1 MDGTEGGTAPK
12 EDAAKERRGPLADVA
27 GASKDEVKELNGA
40 REEDDLE
47 RLCLSII
54 SVERSD
60 GKTMDSPPNIILPAG
75 SFDQS
80 QPRKQTLPVICC
92 IYPTSP
98 TLSVLN
104 LLSLLLKLLVTDEV
118 DPDLLKEPVPA
129 VSETCIGVFID

>member
-1 MDGTEGGTAPK
+1 MRVHSVESVIGGFGIVAGEIDGWDGGGTAPK

-104 LLSLLLKLLVTDEV
+104 HTL
-118 DPDLLKEPVPA
+118 PPA
-129 VSETCIGVFID
+129 QTPRHRRG